1 LDNRIALPKDTLLDG
16 SYLVVRVIAA
26 GGFGVTYEAED
37 VKLHTRVA
45 LKEYYPADFG
55 ERDNTMHVRPKSAS
69 HRKTFEW
76 GRSSFLQ
83 EAQTLARFRHS
94 SIVRVTRVFEAFST
108 AYMVM
113 EYEHGRDFDSWLR
126 ALKRAPT
133 QEELDRIVA
142 PLLDA
147 LELMHAK
154 NFLHRD
160 IAPDNIII
168 REDGTPVLLDFGAAR
183 RAVAEMTKTLTGIV
197 KSGYSP
203 HEQYATDGR
212 LQGPWSDLYAFGAT
226 LYRAVTG
233 KPPEEATLRVTDD
246 RVLPAA
252 EAVVGTYRPGFLSA
266 IDTCLR
272 IRPADRPQLVAQL
285 RPLLFAPVARV
296 VTRAVEARKMP
307 TVTPARALTWPGR
320 NTRWWA
326 GAVVGAVVAIGAG
339 VYGGYEY
346 ARQRKTVATDRKN
359 RQEASSSTK
368 QTISPVPATVRCD
381 GVEAQVGN
389 DKRCLKPKES
399 FTDCFDCP
407 EMVVVPAGSFI
418 MGSPPKEPE
427 RFNDEA
433 QVRVSIAAPFAAGK
447 YAVTF
452 DEWDACVADRG
463 CNGYKPNDQGWGRGK
478 HPVINVNWEEAKAYA
493 AWLSRKTGKSYRLL
507 SEAERE
513 YVTRAGT
520 QTPFWWGSAIT
531 PTQAN
536 YDGNY
541 TYAGGGS
548 KGENR
553 RRTVPVDSFEPNP
566 WGFYNVHGNVSEWTE
581 DCWNDTNSGNPGDD
595 RAKTTGTCTQ
605 RVARGGS
612 WLTDP
617 GRLRSAAR
625 GGRFVDDRFSHGFRL
640 ARTLGP

>member
-1 LDNRIALPKDTLLDG
+1 
-16 SYLVVRVIAA
+16 VIAA

-55 ERDNTMHVRPKSAS
+55 ERNSTMHVRPKSAS

-113 EYEHGRDFDSWLR
+113 EYEHGSDFDSWLR

-160 IAPDNIII
+160 ISPDNIII

-183 RAVAEMTKTLTGIV
+183 RAVAEMTKALTGIV

-246 RVLPAA
+246 RVPPAA
-252 EAVVGTYRPGFLSA
+252 EAAVWIYRPGFLSA
-266 IDTCLR
+266 IDACLR
-272 IRPADRPQLVAQL
+272 VRPAERPQSVVQL
-285 RPLLFAPVARV
+285 RSLLFAPVAQVKTRV
-296 VTRAVEARKMP
+296 VEARK
-307 TVTPARALTWPGR
+307 TPMRAFTALGR
-320 NTRWWA
+320 GARWWA
-326 GAVVGAVVAIGAG
+326 GAAVGAVVAIGAG

-346 ARQRKTVATDRKN
+346 ARQRGTVVAEGR
-359 RQEASSSTK
+359 RQEAK
-368 QTISPVPATVRCD
+368 AGVRQTVSPAPPPARCD
-381 GVEAQVGN
+381 GVETLVAN
-389 DKRCLKPKES
+389 ERRCLKPKDT
-399 FTDCFDCP
+399 FRDCPTCP
-407 EMVVVPAGSFI
+407 EMVVVPAGNFT
-418 MGSPPKEPE
+418 MGSPANEPD
-427 RFNDEA
+427 RFGDEV
-433 QVRVSIAAPFAAGK
+433 QVRVSIPAPFGVGK
-447 YAVTF
+447 FAVTF
-452 DEWDACVADRG
+452 DEWDACVADGG
-463 CNGYKPNDQGWGRGK
+463 CNGYRPNDKGWGRGR
-478 HPVINVNWEEAKAYA
+478 HPVIDVNWNDAKAYV
-493 AWLSRKTGKSYRLL
+493 AWLSRKTGKRYRLL

-520 QTPFWWGSAIT
+520 TTPFWWGSSIT
-531 PTQAN
+531 PRQAN
-536 YDGNY
+536 Y
-541 TYAGGGS
+541 GGS
-548 KGENR
+548 ADPYR
-553 RRTVPVDSFEPNP
+553 RRAVPVDSFEPNP
-566 WGFYNVHGNVSEWTE
+566 VGPLQRPRQYLGM
-581 DCWNDTNSGNPGDD
+581 D
-595 RAKTTGTCTQ
+595 RRLLERQQQ
-605 RVARGGS
+605 RKPCR
-612 WLTDP
+612 WQRTHD
-617 GRLRSAAR
+617 RELRSPSGPR
-625 GGRFVDDRFSHGFRL
+625 RSL
-640 ARTLGP
+640 ARQSTVPPLRRPLRAHVRLPGLRRRLPVGQSVSALIFTSLPKVRAGEVADRVGRSKMGPLHPRAFK